1 MKIQIVRNGHL
12 TWLNLPC
19 TEQEM
24 QDAEQEIGITDPKD
38 TKFLLVDI
46 DSGISE
52 LNVLSGKVHDL
63 DHLNLLARYIHG
75 MCEGEFNQ
83 YRAALFITKATD
95 LKDIINLTQHTQNY
109 SLIAPTDTLES
120 AGRNHYLDLHGCYT
134 VGEEEKLNFSGIAAE
149 LIASGKGI
157 STPYGLVF
165 ENGLDCPEFFNG
177 VNIPCYYDR
186 QFVFGYSISNGYNE
200 EYIFLPCHDTEIDK
214 AMKRLGV
221 QDLSQC
227 RVTYED
233 FGLDST
239 TPFHSLIEELEV
251 TELYDLNRLAYEIQD
266 FNAEKLIKL
275 YALFAYTQEHECID
289 PIRAMTCLA
298 DHIDDF
304 DFAPNAASTEEL
316 GEYLI
321 RESGRYDYDPELEDY
336 YMFDQFGED
345 TMSEQDGM
353 FLEIGYVGIRDD
365 IQLWEILEQ
374 DGQQMGGIQ

>member
-1 MKIQIVRNGHL
+1 MIYL
-12 TWLNLPC
+12 SS
-19 TEQEM
+19 EA
-24 QDAEQEIGITDPKD
+24 AERSTPSVISLSE
-38 TKFLLVDI
+38 I

-63 DHLNLLARYIHG
+63 DHLNLLARYIDG
-75 MCEGEFNQ
+75 MCEDEFNQ
-83 YRAALFITKATD
+83 YRAALFVTKATD
-95 LKDIINLTQHTQNY
+95 LKDIINLTQYTQNY

-134 VGEEEKLNFSGIAAE
+134 VCEEEKLNFSGIAAE

-157 STPYGLVF
+157 NTPYGLVF

-177 VNIPCYYDR
+177 ENIPCYYDR
-186 QFVFGYSISNGYNE
+186 QFVFGYSLCNGYRE

-275 YALFAYTQEHECID
+275 YALFAYTQEHECVD

-304 DFAPNAASTEEL
+304 DFAPDVSNTEEL

-321 RESGRYDYDPELEDY
+321 RDSGRYDFDPELEDY

-353 FLEIGYVGIRDD
+353 FLEMGYVGIRDD

>member
-19 TEQEM
+19 TEQEL
-24 QDAEQEIGITDPKD
+24 QDAEQEIGITDPTD
-38 TKFLLVDI
+38 TKVLLVDI

-83 YRAALFITKATD
+83 YRAALFITKATE
-95 LKDIINLTQHTQNY
+95 LKDIINLTQHTANY

-134 VGEEEKLNFSGIAAE
+134 VGEEEKLNFTGLATE
-149 LIASGKGI
+149 LISSGKGI
-157 STPYGLVF
+157 NTPYGLVF

-177 VNIPCYYDR
+177 ENIPCYYDR
-186 QFVFGYSISNGYNE
+186 QFVFGYTLFNGYSE
-200 EYIFLPCHDTEIDK
+200 EYIFLPCHEDEITK
-214 AMKRLGV
+214 AMHRLGV

-227 RVTYED
+227 RVSYED
-233 FGLDST
+233 FGRDTT

-275 YALFAYTQEHECID
+275 YALFAYTKEHECVD

-304 DFAPNAASTEEL
+304 DFAPDVSNTEEL

-321 RESGRYDYDPELEDY
+321 RDSGRYDYDPELEDY

-353 FLEIGYVGIRDD
+353 FLEMGYVGIRDD
-365 IQLWEILEQ
+365 IQLLEILEQ

>member
-19 TEQEM
+19 TEQEL
-24 QDAEQEIGITDPKD
+24 QDAEQEIGITDPTD
-38 TKFLLVDI
+38 TKVLLVDI

-63 DHLNLLARYIHG
+63 DHLNLLARYIDG
-75 MCEGEFNQ
+75 MCEDEFNQ

-95 LKDIINLTQHTQNY
+95 LKDIINLTQYTQNY

-134 VGEEEKLNFSGIAAE
+134 VGEEENLNFSGIAAE

-157 STPYGLVF
+157 NTPYGLAF

-177 VNIPCYYDR
+177 ENIPCYYDR
-186 QFVFGYSISNGYNE
+186 QFVFGYTLFNGYSE
-200 EYIFLPCHDTEIDK
+200 EYIFMPCHEDEITK
-214 AMKRLGV
+214 ALHRLGV

-227 RVTYED
+227 RVSYED
-233 FGLDST
+233 FGLDAT

-304 DFAPNAASTEEL
+304 DFAPNAANAEEL

-321 RESGRYDYDPELEDY
+321 RDSGRYDYDPELEDY

-353 FLEIGYVGIRDD
+353 FLEMGYVGIRDD
-365 IQLWEILEQ
+365 IQMWEILEQ

>member
-1 MKIQIVRNGHL
+1 MTIQIERNGQK

-24 QDAEQEIGITDPKD
+24 QDVEQEIGICDPTD
-38 TKFLLVDI
+38 TKVFLAGI

-52 LNVLSGKVHDL
+52 LEVLVGKTHDL
-63 DHLNLLARYIHG
+63 DHLNLLARYING
-75 MCEGEFNQ
+75 MSDGECSQF
-83 YRAALFITKATD
+83 RVALFITKATE
-95 LKDIINLTQHTQNY
+95 LKEIINLTQHTQNY
-109 SLIAPTDTLES
+109 SLITPTDTLES

-134 VGEEEKLNFSGIAAE
+134 VGEEEKLNFPGLAAE
-149 LIASGKGI
+149 MIASGKGI
-157 STPYGLVF
+157 ETPYGLVF

-177 VNIPCYYDR
+177 ENIPCYYDR
-186 QFVFGYSISNGYNE
+186 QFVFGYTLFNGYNE
-200 EYIFLPCHDTEIDK
+200 EYIFLPCHEDEITK
-214 AMKRLGV
+214 ALHRLGV

-227 RVTYED
+227 RVSYED
-233 FGLDST
+233 FGLDAT
-239 TPFHSLIEELEV
+239 TPFHGLIEELEV
-251 TELYDLNRLAYEIQD
+251 TDLYDLNRFAAEIQD
-266 FNAEKLIKL
+266 FKENDLLKL
-275 YALFAYTQEHECID
+275 YALFAYTQEHECVD

-304 DFAPNAASTEEL
+304 DFAPNAANTEEL

-321 RESGRYDYDPELEDY
+321 RESGRYDFDPELEDY

-353 FLEIGYVGIRDD
+353 FLEMGYVGIRDD